1 MRALLAALVAA
12 TALSAA
18 SVVFA
23 HPLLLESSPAAD
35 AVVPASPA
43 RVVLRFN
50 NRIETRLSRVRLVDE
65 RGQRH
70 ALTVVP
76 GETADRLVA
85 DAPVLAPGR
94 YRVEW
99 QVLSADGHV
108 VGGRFAFRI
117 AP

>member
-1 MRALLAALVAA
+1 MRALLAALAVA
-12 TALSAA
+12 TALSPAGRA
-18 SVVFA
+18 LA

-43 RVVLRFN
+43 RVTLRFN

-70 ALTVVP
+70 PLTILP
-76 GETADRLVA
+76 GETPDRLVA
-85 DAPVLAPGR
+85 EAPALPAGR

-108 VGGRFAFRI
+108 VGGRFAFRV